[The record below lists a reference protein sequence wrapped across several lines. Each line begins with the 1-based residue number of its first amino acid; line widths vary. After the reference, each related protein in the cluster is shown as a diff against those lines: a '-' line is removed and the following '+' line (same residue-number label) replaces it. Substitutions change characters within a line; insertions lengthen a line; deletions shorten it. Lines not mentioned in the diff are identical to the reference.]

1 MASFISNCNYS
12 GTSVRVTQYFSGGGS
27 TLASLQNRHPCQIT
41 MFTGAVDHDGLIRRR
56 RSFTC
61 LFMSRV
67 LVFVGSKKKHEQLPC
82 LLSPNLLLVS
92 TALILDQEE
101 LTSLLRPISV
111 VELRHFAKGI
121 VDKDQPMY
129 WVDLA

>member
-1 MASFISNCNYS
+1 M
-12 GTSVRVTQYFSGGGS
+12 
-27 TLASLQNRHPCQIT
+27 
-41 MFTGAVDHDGLIRRR
+41 
-56 RSFTC
+56 
-61 LFMSRV
+61 FMSRV

>member
-1 MASFISNCNYS
+1 M
-12 GTSVRVTQYFSGGGS
+12 V
-27 TLASLQNRHPCQIT
+27 
-41 MFTGAVDHDGLIRRR
+41 TGAVDHDGLIRRR